1 MSEQEMVLTAYFMHI
16 HNEYEYS

>member
-1 MSEQEMVLTAYFMHI
+1 MSEQEMELTAYFMHI